1 MHIFTTPAASILLIH
16 NHLASS
22 TRPLS
27 RINPNKISAPHP
39 YPFYK
44 ELYNDKGRSDVVL
57 CFGDQRVLAH
67 RLILA
72 GASELFHTAFKSK
85 FSVATNAEYNIEE
98 FAPATVHAMIKHI
111 YGFKYDEDHLAS
123 KPNVDQKLDFWI
135 DVLLIANE
143 YRIPSLTAVAT
154 SSVLTF
160 LRNFGLEYGPRYLMH
175 RDRMNAESKKDAF
188 RKVIK
193 RFVELENNVTLSD
206 ASCQDSVVA
215 FVCEYS
221 MSGLVNELQLDE
233 ILEPIEPFSARLIR
247 QLSKTKK

>member
-1 MHIFTTPAASILLIH
+1 MF
-16 NHLASS
+16 
-22 TRPLS
+22 
-27 RINPNKISAPHP
+27 APHP

-44 ELYNDKGRSDVVL
+44 QLYNDKGRSDVIL
-57 CFGDQRVLAH
+57 RFGDQRVLAH

-85 FSVATNAEYNIEE
+85 FPVATNAEYNIEE
-98 FAPATVHAMIKHI
+98 FAPATAHAMIKHI

-154 SSVLTF
+154 SSVLKF
-160 LRNFGLEYGPRYLMH
+160 FRDFRLDFGPRH
-175 RDRMNAESKKDAF
+175 WVTTKKDTF
-188 RKVIK
+188 RRAIK

-206 ASCQDSVVA
+206 GSCQDGVVA
-215 FVCEYS
+215 LLGEYS
-221 MSGLVNELQLDE
+221 LSDLVDELHMDK
-233 ILEPIEPFSARLIR
+233 ILEPIEPFSARLVR

>member
-1 MHIFTTPAASILLIH
+1 M
-16 NHLASS
+16 
-22 TRPLS
+22 
-27 RINPNKISAPHP
+27 SAPHP

-44 ELYNDKGRSDVVL
+44 ELYNDKGRSDVIL
-57 CFGDQRVLAH
+57 RFGDQRVLAH

-85 FSVATNAEYNIEE
+85 FPVATNTEYNIEE

-111 YGFKYDEDHLAS
+111 YRFKYDEDHLTPHS
-123 KPNVDQKLDFWI
+123 NVDQKLDFWI

-160 LRNFGLEYGPRYLMH
+160 LRSFGLEYGPRF
-175 RDRMNAESKKDAF
+175 RINAESKKDAF

-206 ASCQDSVVA
+206 GSCQDGVVA
-215 FVCEYS
+215 FFCEYS

-247 QLSKTKK
+247 QLSKTKR

>member
-1 MHIFTTPAASILLIH
+1 M
-16 NHLASS
+16 
-22 TRPLS
+22 
-27 RINPNKISAPHP
+27 SAPHP

-44 ELYNDKGRSDVVL
+44 ELYNDKGRSDVIL
-57 CFGDQRVLAH
+57 RFGDQRVFAH

-85 FSVATNAEYNIEE
+85 FSVANNAEYNIEE

-111 YGFKYDEDHLAS
+111 YGFKYDEDHLAPHS
-123 KPNVDQKLDFWI
+123 NEDQKLDFWI

-154 SSVLTF
+154 SSVLEF
-160 LRNFGLEYGPRYLMH
+160 LRDFKLDFAPCDWVRT
-175 RDRMNAESKKDAF
+175 RKDNF
-188 RKVIK
+188 RKAIK

-206 ASCQDSVVA
+206 SSCQDGVVA
-215 FVCEYS
+215 ILCEYS
-221 MSGLVNELQLDE
+221 MSGLVNELQLDK

-247 QLSKTKK
+247 QLSKTRK

>member
-1 MHIFTTPAASILLIH
+1 
-16 NHLASS
+16 
-22 TRPLS
+22 
-27 RINPNKISAPHP
+27 
-39 YPFYK
+39 
-44 ELYNDKGRSDVVL
+44 
-57 CFGDQRVLAH
+57 
-67 RLILA
+67 
-72 GASELFHTAFKSK
+72 
-85 FSVATNAEYNIEE
+85 
-98 FAPATVHAMIKHI
+98 MIKHI
-111 YGFKYDEDHLAS
+111 YGFKYDEDHLAPHS
-123 KPNVDQKLDFWI
+123 NVDQRLDFWI

-160 LRNFGLEYGPRYLMH
+160 LRNFGLESYGPRYLMH

-206 ASCQDSVVA
+206 GSCQDGVVA
-215 FVCEYS
+215 FFCEYS
-221 MSGLVNELQLDE
+221 MSGLVNELQLDK